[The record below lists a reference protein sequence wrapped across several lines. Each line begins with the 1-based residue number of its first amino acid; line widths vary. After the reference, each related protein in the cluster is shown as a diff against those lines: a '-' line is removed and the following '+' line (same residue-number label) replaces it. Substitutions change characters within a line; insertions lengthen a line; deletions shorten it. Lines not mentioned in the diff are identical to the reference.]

1 MLDCMHGRL
10 FIFVMFLHHA
20 VVDCGTLSAPMNGQ
34 LNLTT
39 STFGSVAIYFCIPPY
54 LLNGSMVRT
63 CQSDGE
69 WSGNE
74 PNCSKC
80 SQPMHVHD
88 VMSPYISESV
98 YGHRGRYQSSDT
110 IRELSSILCLG
121 MAKRFQIY
129 PVMYLQDNDQSRYNT
144 PNQAY
149 R

>member
-1 MLDCMHGRL
+1 
-10 FIFVMFLHHA
+10 MFLHHA

-74 PNCSKC
+74 PDCSKC

-88 VMSPYISESV
+88 LMSLYVSESV
-98 YGHRGRYQSSDT
+98 YGHRGSYQSSVT
-110 IRELSSILCLG
+110 IRELSSVLYLG
-121 MAKRFQIY
+121 MG
-129 PVMYLQDNDQSRYNT
+129 MYLKDNDQSRYTNPQPSIQMILPSSLQKYLQT
-144 PNQAY
+144 YLVNDV
-149 R
+149 

>member
-1 MLDCMHGRL
+1 MHGRL

-20 VVDCGTLSAPMNGQ
+20 VVDCGTLSAPMNSQ

-88 VMSPYISESV
+88 VMSPYVSESV
-98 YGHRGRYQSSDT
+98 YGHRRRYQSSDT

-121 MAKRFQIY
+121 MAKRFRIY
-129 PVMYLQDNDQSRYNT
+129 PVMYLQDNDQSSYKT
-144 PNQAY
+144 PNQAC